1 MTDKC
6 IRKRIFEI
14 IEKAEDGDTES
25 AVFDWFLI
33 VLILLNILAVI
44 FSSFSNVNSRYN
56 NFFTIFEFASVLFF
70 TIEYLLRIWTAPY
83 KFPPSTKSKFPPFFS
98 YLHFVFSFMG
108 IVDLCAILPFY
119 LPFVIID
126 LRILRIIRLFKLLRV
141 IKLIR
146 YNKSFD
152 LIGRVFKNE
161 KDKLFM
167 TIFTVVILL
176 LLASSIMYSVEN
188 AVQPNAFPNIPAT
201 LWWAVVTLTTVGYG
215 DVYPITVMGKLLSGI
230 ISILGI
236 ILIAF
241 PSGIIS
247 SGFIIEYEKK
257 KLSKRKRKIHKQLTE
272 EDQQLI
278 DDVIGDFLK
287 HNYESGKK
295 MLEEYI
301 VSLRR

>member
-1 MTDKC
+1 MEYKRL
-6 IRKRIFEI
+6 RKRIYEI

-25 AVFDWFLI
+25 AVFDWSLI
-33 VLILLNILAVI
+33 ILILLNILAVI
-44 FSSFSNVNSRYN
+44 FSSFGNINNRYN

-70 TIEYLLRIWTAPY
+70 TIEYLLRIWTAPC
-83 KFPPSTKSKFPPFFS
+83 KFPPSAKWP
-98 YLHFVFSFMG
+98 YLRFIFSFMG
-108 IVDLCAILPFY
+108 IVDLLAILPFY

-146 YNKSFD
+146 YNKSFN

-167 TIFTVVILL
+167 TIFAVVILL
-176 LLASSIMYSVEN
+176 LLASSVMYAFEN
-188 AVQPNAFPNIPAT
+188 AVQPDAFPNIPAT

-215 DVYPITVMGKLLSGI
+215 DVYPITAMGKLLSGI

-247 SGFIIEYEKK
+247 SGFIIEYEKI
-257 KLSKRKRKIHKQLTE
+257 KLSKKKRKIHKQLTE
-272 EDQQLI
+272 EDRQLI
-278 DDVIGDFLK
+278 DNVIGDFLK